1 MTNSIKRGVDY
12 LKGLIFFIILAVL
25 ILTGCANTLLP
36 IQKVDIVDSELVP
49 TGPIESEWKTLPEPE
64 QLKKFMDA
72 NCDEINSVSII
83 KYQDNTKTSTAN
95 KNDPQSLAAVCDLLS
110 SLSIVQTGML
120 SPEKNIV
127 YEITFYLENDKNTF
141 LSFGPAFDDGSFCIG
156 GSFIKFNN
164 FSPHVSIVQTNK
176 TITFK
181 TIESV
186 LESLLAN
193 GT

>member
-1 MTNSIKRGVDY
+1 M
-12 LKGLIFFIILAVL
+12 KGFIFFIILAVL
-25 ILTGCANTLLP
+25 ILTGCANTSFP
-36 IQKVDIVDSELVP
+36 IHKADIIDSELVP

-64 QLKKFMDA
+64 QLKKLMDM
-72 NCDEINSVSII
+72 NCDEIDSVSII

-127 YEITFYLENDKNTF
+127 YEITFYLENDKNAF

-156 GSFIKFNN
+156 GSFIKSNN
-164 FSPHVSIVQTNK
+164 LCPYISIVQTNE

-181 TIESV
+181 SIETV
-186 LESLLAN
+186 LESLL
-193 GT
+193 TDSK